1 MGYLPYAPYLY
12 IEVALMAK
20 KPVSKE
26 YSKKHLAR
34 IEKERLQRRYL
45 MIGTVTVLV
54 LVIGIILYGVLD
66 QTVLQGIR
74 PVAKV
79 GNQVITTSQ
88 FQTRVRYERYQL
100 VSQYNNIEQTAQMFG
115 SDPSFAQYF
124 QSYLSQIQN
133 QLSDPTT
140 FGNSVLDS
148 MISDIAVADEAKQ
161 LGLTV
166 STTELDT
173 GVQAA
178 FGYYAHG
185 TPTPTVSPTNVT
197 LPTLST
203 TQLALVSATP
213 TETVTPT
220 ETITPTETVTVTP
233 TPAKVTSTPTLVPS
247 VTPTTGPTATAT
259 AYTLQGYQTQVAQF
273 ATQLKPIN
281 FTQADLRD
289 IIYKSLLRQKV
300 FDALTK
306 DLKPSEDEVWAR
318 HILVADQATATS
330 IYNQLIK
337 GADFCKLA
345 SADSTDTASKDLCGD
360 LGWFGKG
367 KMVAAFETAA
377 WSMKIGAISQ
387 PVKSDFGYHVI
398 QVLGHEVRPLDATG
412 FSDYKTTTFNN
423 AITAD
428 ETKLVVTR
436 YANTVETVVP
446 TEPILPTAPPANIGQ

>member
-1 MGYLPYAPYLY
+1 
-12 IEVALMAK
+12 MAK

-26 YSKKHLAR
+26 YTKKHLAR
-34 IEKERLQRRYL
+34 IEKEKIQRRYL
-45 MIGTVTVLV
+45 MIGTITVLV

-66 QTVLQGIR
+66 QTVLQAIR

-100 VSQYNNIEQTAQMFG
+100 VSQYNNILQTAQMFG

-124 QSYLSQIQN
+124 QGYLSQIQN
-133 QLSDPTT
+133 QLTDPVT
-140 FGNSVLDS
+140 FGNSVLDA
-148 MISDIAVADEAKQ
+148 MISDIAVASKAKQ
-161 LGLTV
+161 LGITV
-166 STTELDT
+166 SDAELET
-173 GVQAA
+173 GVEAA
-178 FGYYAHG
+178 FGYYANG
-185 TPTPTVSPTNVT
+185 TPTPTITPTGVT

-233 TPAKVTSTPTLVPS
+233 TPEKVTSTPTTVPS
-247 VTPTTGPTATAT
+247 VTPTSGPTNTPT
-259 AYTLQGYQTQVAQF
+259 PYTLQGYQTQVANF
-273 ATQLKPIN
+273 STQLKTIN
-281 FTQADLRD
+281 FTEADLRG

-306 DLKPSEDEVWAR
+306 DLKPVEDEVWAR
-318 HILVADQATATS
+318 HILVADEAAAAS
-330 IYNQLIK
+330 IVDQLKK

-345 SADSTDTASKDLCGD
+345 AAQSTDTASKDTCGD
-360 LGWFGKG
+360 LGWFAKG

-377 WSMKIGAISQ
+377 WSMKIGEISQ
-387 PVKSDFGYHVI
+387 PIKSDFGYHVI
-398 QVLGHEVRPLDATG
+398 QVLGHEMRPLDAAG

-423 AITAD
+423 AITAEED
-428 ETKLVVTR
+428 KLVVTR
-436 YANTVETVVP
+436 YATTVETVVP
-446 TEPILPTAPPANIGQ
+446 VEPVLPTALPQSIGQ

>member
-1 MGYLPYAPYLY
+1 
-12 IEVALMAK
+12 MAK
-20 KPVSKE
+20 KPVSRE
-26 YSKKHLAR
+26 YTKKHLAR

-45 MIGTVTVLV
+45 LIGTITVLV
-54 LVIGIILYGVLD
+54 LVIGVILYGVLD
-66 QTVLQGIR
+66 QTVLQAIR

-79 GNQVITTSQ
+79 GNQTITTKD

-100 VSQYNNIEQTAQMFG
+100 VSQYNNIMQTAQMFG

-140 FGNSVLDS
+140 FGNSVLDA
-148 MISDIAVADEAKQ
+148 MISDIAVADKAKQ
-161 LGLTV
+161 LGITV
-166 STTELDT
+166 SDTELET

-178 FGYYAHG
+178 FGYFAKG
-185 TPTPTVSPTNVT
+185 TPTPTVTPTGIT

-213 TETVTPT
+213 TTTVTATEAATPT
-220 ETITPTETVTVTP
+220 ETITVTP
-233 TPAKVTSTPTLVPS
+233 TAEKVTSTPTVAAS
-247 VTPTTGPTATAT
+247 VTPTTGPTDTPT
-259 AYTLQGYQTQVAQF
+259 PYTLQGYQTHVVKF
-273 ATQLKPIN
+273 ATSLKAIN
-281 FTQADLRD
+281 FTEADLRD
-289 IIYKSLLRQKV
+289 IIKKSLLRQKV
-300 FDALTK
+300 FDAVTK
-306 DLKPSEDEVWAR
+306 DLKPSQDEVWAR
-318 HILVADQATATS
+318 HILVADEAAATS
-330 IYNQLIK
+330 IYDQLIK

-345 SADSTDTASKDLCGD
+345 SAQSTDTASKDTCGD

-377 WSMKIGAISQ
+377 WGMKIGEISK

-412 FSDYKTTTFNN
+412 FSDFKTTTFND
-423 AITAD
+423 AIKAD
-428 ETKLVVTR
+428 EDKLVVTR

-446 TEPILPTAPPANIGQ
+446 TEPILPTALPQNVGQ

>member
-1 MGYLPYAPYLY
+1 
-12 IEVALMAK
+12 MAK

-26 YSKKHLAR
+26 YTKKHLAR
-34 IEKERLQRRYL
+34 IEKERIQRRYL
-45 MIGTVTVLV
+45 MIGTITVLV

-66 QTVLQGIR
+66 QTVLQAMR

-100 VSQYNNIEQTAQMFG
+100 VSQYDNILQTAQMFG

-133 QLSDPTT
+133 QLIDPVT
-140 FGNSVLDS
+140 FGNSVLDA
-148 MISDIAVADEAKQ
+148 MISDIAVANEAKQ
-161 LGLTV
+161 LGITV
-166 STTELDT
+166 SDAELEA
-173 GVQAA
+173 GVEAA
-178 FGYYAHG
+178 FGYYPNG
-185 TPTPTVSPTNVT
+185 TPTPTITPTGVT

-233 TPAKVTSTPTLVPS
+233 TPEKITSTPTTVPS
-247 VTPTTGPTATAT
+247 VTPTSGPTDTPT
-259 AYTLQGYQTQVAQF
+259 PYTIQGYQTQVANF
-273 ATQLKPIN
+273 TTQLKTIN
-281 FTQADLRD
+281 FTEADLRD

-306 DLKPSEDEVWAR
+306 DLKPVEDEVWAR
-318 HILVADQATATS
+318 HILVADEATAAS
-330 IYNQLIK
+330 IVDQLKK
-337 GADFCKLA
+337 GADFCTLA
-345 SADSTDTASKDLCGD
+345 AAQSTDTSTKDTCGD

-377 WSMKIGAISQ
+377 WSMKIGEISQ

-398 QVLGHEVRPLDATG
+398 QVLGHEMRPLDAAG
-412 FSDYKTTTFNN
+412 FSDYKTTTFNS
-423 AITAD
+423 AITAEED
-428 ETKLVVTR
+428 KLVVTR
-436 YANTVETVVP
+436 YATTVETVVP
-446 TEPILPTAPPANIGQ
+446 VEPVLPTSPPQIGQ